1 MHHNHGSQNII
12 ECFDNKIKWN
22 FYRESQAYE
31 MILRMGSSFFV
42 WWWVSITCAVW
53 IIAVSDI
60 PPKHQSRHYLAKLK
74 TAETAAA
81 NFPFTCHFLLLK
93 IMIGICD
100 RKCKLLLSKQ
110 KTSIELMIS
119 DIVVFVLSQMSM
131 TFYQIMQ
138 K

>member
-1 MHHNHGSQNII
+1 MIKKFFKKKMEFLLRKPSLRDDIENGELFLCLVMSQHHLCCLNHCGI
-12 ECFDNKIKWN
+12 
-22 FYRESQAYE
+22 RH
-31 MILRMGSSFFV
+31 
-42 WWWVSITCAVW
+42 
-53 IIAVSDI
+53 

-131 TFYQIMQ
+131 TFYQIIQ

>member
-12 ECFDNKIKWN
+12 ECFDNKKFKKEGIFTEKAKPTRW
-22 FYRESQAYE
+22 YWEWGALCLVMSQHLCCLNHCG
-31 MILRMGSSFFV
+31 IRH
-42 WWWVSITCAVW
+42 
-53 IIAVSDI
+53 

-110 KTSIELMIS
+110 KTCIELMIS

-131 TFYQIMQ
+131 TFYQIIQ

>member
-1 MHHNHGSQNII
+1 MEFLPRKPSLRDDIENGELFLCLVMSQHHLCCLNHCGI
-12 ECFDNKIKWN
+12 
-22 FYRESQAYE
+22 RH
-31 MILRMGSSFFV
+31 
-42 WWWVSITCAVW
+42 
-53 IIAVSDI
+53 

-93 IMIGICD
+93 IMIGICN

-110 KTSIELMIS
+110 KTSTELMIS

>member
-1 MHHNHGSQNII
+1 MIKFFFLKKMEFLLRKPSLRDDIENGELFLCLVMSQHHLCCLNHCGI
-12 ECFDNKIKWN
+12 
-22 FYRESQAYE
+22 RH
-31 MILRMGSSFFV
+31 
-42 WWWVSITCAVW
+42 
-53 IIAVSDI
+53 

-131 TFYQIMQ
+131 TFYQIIQ